1 MIWMNISKGT
11 ILVPLFFLFSCSGEV
26 SLSVTFPTER
36 KAGWELV
43 SDELYVNVVYDLW
56 EYKSCLLVPVAD
68 MKTGH
73 NLWIY
78 DKNTGKRIWSGIND
92 GRGPGETMSGLQNTY
107 FADGVLT
114 YYDDMKWS
122 ILRYQIDSILA
133 GSFLYREER
142 YDPPTWTMSVVESGD
157 NRLFMKNV
165 GYSSPDL
172 HEVSRFELQDRAGHT
187 LCQYDYSP
195 VSDPELRFYEYMY
208 TPYSASPDKSR
219 LAIGTLHGTVLETYG
234 IGQDSIAPIAV
245 RVFEDP
251 DIDVSSG
258 GYDYNERT
266 VLGFYDIYAFD
277 DRILA
282 AYDGEVNPYW
292 NSGDRQTYTK
302 IAVFDW
308 EGNPLEL
315 IHTDYKIE
323 RLCYSETENTIYAAV
338 MDRDGIM
345 YLAKMEL

>member
-1 MIWMNISKGT
+1 
-11 ILVPLFFLFSCSGEV
+11 
-26 SLSVTFPTER
+26 
-36 KAGWELV
+36 
-43 SDELYVNVVYDLW
+43 
-56 EYKSCLLVPVAD
+56 
-68 MKTGH
+68 
-73 NLWIY
+73 
-78 DKNTGKRIWSGIND
+78 
-92 GRGPGETMSGLQNTY
+92 
-107 FADGVLT
+107 
-114 YYDDMKWS
+114 
-122 ILRYQIDSILA
+122 
-133 GSFLYREER
+133 
-142 YDPPTWTMSVVESGD
+142 
-157 NRLFMKNV
+157 
-165 GYSSPDL
+165 
-172 HEVSRFELQDRAGHT
+172 
-187 LCQYDYSP
+187 
-195 VSDPELRFYEYMY
+195 MY

-245 RVFEDP
+245 RVFEEP